1 MRTRASKIAILLVLF
16 FMAAAFGIAAL
27 AERTNGSQSVRALQR
42 ETNISGAE
50 AGHTRTGLTG
60 TVMDAAVPSDRRQIG
75 KTDDDQIIAA
85 LQKESYI
92 SEAEAS
98 YIRPGLKIIIQDVTI
113 PADRRPVVTVKY
125 TDNLDQPLD
134 RLGVL
139 TPGPVSSSFILAYLP
154 ASKAGEVTD
163 YVAYTTRSVTTPA
176 NSPRPGVQT
185 IQAGADSGGTW
196 TEIGG
201 GVYTYRF
208 GTTLPANYDTARTH
222 TLGIYGRRD
231 LREWGLSFYAGNP
244 TKDFVPNGSPVT
256 QIHDIAVTASCN
268 QCHDPLA
275 LHGETGRREV
285 QVCVLCH
292 TPQTIDPD
300 TGNTQDMKVLIHKIH
315 RSSSLPSVIAGT
327 PYIIIGNS
335 QSVNDFSNIAYPM
348 DIRNCD
354 SCHKNSKQVN
364 AWKLFP
370 SAEACGSC
378 HDNVN
383 FATGENHG
391 AGPADN
397 SQCASCHQPE
407 GQYEFDASVA
417 GAHTVPYKS
426 KQLLLPKLTVQSLT
440 NTGPGQ
446 KPTLVFTI
454 KDRNG
459 NAIDPARFSG
469 TTGQLRANFV
479 GPTADYNMTPINETI
494 TGATFANGVAT
505 YTFKAAIPA
514 TAAGS
519 WALELE
525 GRLNATLIMGGD
537 PAATLSQRDALD
549 NVVKYFAVTGTT
561 VTPRRTVVS
570 LANCNKCHEKLQLHG
585 SNRNTIEACVV
596 CHNPSRT
603 GGTGAAAESIS
614 MQWMVHKIHRGEAM
628 AGDYVLG
635 STSFK
640 EVLYPGDLH
649 NCAACHVGST
659 YTVPLPATN
668 VATVTPKNYWSPTQP
683 IAAACLGCHDRVSS
697 AAHAFINTTT
707 LGTMQVESCEVCHK
721 ETADKSVSKSHAR

>member
-1 MRTRASKIAILLVLF
+1 MRMRTKASKMAILLVLF

-27 AERTNGSQSVRALQR
+27 VE
-42 ETNISGAE
+42 ETSE
-50 AGHTRTGLTG
+50 
-60 TVMDAAVPSDRRQIG
+60 
-75 KTDDDQIIAA
+75 DQIIAA

-98 YIRPGLKIIIQDVTI
+98 YIRPGLKIIIQDITI

-134 RLGVL
+134 RLGIL
-139 TPGPVSSSFILAYLP
+139 TPGAISSSFILAYLP

-176 NSPRPGVQT
+176 NSPNPGVKAV
-185 IQAGADSGGTW
+185 QAGTDSGGTW
-196 TEIGG
+196 TEVGG

-208 GTTLPANYDTARTH
+208 ATTLPANYDTARTH

-231 LREWGLSFYAGNP
+231 LREWGLSFYVGNP

-256 QIHDIAVTASCN
+256 QIHDIALTASCN

-285 QVCVLCH
+285 KICILCH

-300 TGNTQDMKVLIHKIH
+300 TGESQDMKVLIHKIH
-315 RSSSLPSVIAGT
+315 RSSSLPSVLGGK
-327 PYIIIGNS
+327 PYIIIGNA
-335 QSVNDFSNIAYPM
+335 QSVNDFSHISYPM
-348 DIRNCD
+348 DIRNCE
-354 SCHKNSKQVN
+354 SCHKAPVGSPDPKQQVN

-378 HDNVN
+378 HDNLD
-383 FATGENHG
+383 FATGENHV

-407 GQYEFDASVA
+407 GQFEFDASVV

-446 KPTLVFTI
+446 KPTIVFTI

-479 GPTADYNMTPINETI
+479 GPTIDYNMAPINETI

-514 TAAGS
+514 TASGT

-537 PAATLSQRDALD
+537 PTATLSQRDALD
-549 NVVKYFAVTGTT
+549 NVVNYFAVTGTT

-603 GGTGAAAESIS
+603 AGTGAAAESFS
-614 MQWMVHKIHRGEAM
+614 MQWMTHKIHTGEELT
-628 AGDYVLG
+628 GDYVLG
-635 STSFK
+635 GTSFK
-640 EVLYPGDLH
+640 EVLYPGDRR
-649 NCAACHVGST
+649 NCVACHVGNT
-659 YTVPLPATN
+659 YTVPTPAGT
-668 VATVTPKNYWSPTQP
+668 VATVTPKNYWSPTLP
-683 IAAACLGCHDRVSS
+683 IAAACLGCHDSVST

-707 LGTMQVESCEVCHK
+707 FGTMQVESCEVCHK
-721 ETADKSVSKSHAR
+721 ESADFAVGKSHAR

>member
-1 MRTRASKIAILLVLF
+1 MLLVLF
-16 FMAAAFGIAAL
+16 LMAAAFAFAAL
-27 AERTNGSQSVRALQR
+27 AERPNDGRSVRAQQR
-42 ETNISGAE
+42 ETSVSGADTRQ
-50 AGHTRTGLTG
+50 ARTGSAG
-60 TVMDAAVPSDRRQIG
+60 AVVDAAIPAHRSQETSEDE
-75 KTDDDQIIAA
+75 IIKA

-92 SEAEAS
+92 SAAEAS
-98 YIRPGLKIIIQDVTI
+98 YIRPGLKIIIQDLTI
-113 PADRRPVVTVKY
+113 PADRKPLVTVKY

-139 TPGPVSSSFILAYLP
+139 TPGPISSSFILAYLP
-154 ASKAGEVTD
+154 KSKAGEVTD
-163 YVAYTTRSVTTPA
+163 YVAYTTRSGTTPA
-176 NSPRPGVQT
+176 NSPNPNVKYV
-185 IQAGADSGGTW
+185 QAGADAGGTW
-196 TEIGG
+196 AEIGG
-201 GVYTYRF
+201 GVYTYKF
-208 GTTLPANYDTARTH
+208 GTALPANYDTSLTH

-231 LREWGLSFYAGNP
+231 LREWGLSFYVGNP

-256 QIHDIAVTASCN
+256 QIHDIAVTESCN

-275 LHGETGRREV
+275 LHGETGRRAVEI
-285 QVCVLCH
+285 CVLCH

-300 TGNTQDMKVLIHKIH
+300 TGEPQDMKVLIHKIH
-315 RSSSLPSVIAGT
+315 RSSSLPSVRAGK
-327 PYIIIGNS
+327 PYIIIGNA
-335 QSVNDFSNIAYPM
+335 QTVNDFSNIAYPM

-354 SCHKNSKQVN
+354 SCHKAAPAASPHPKQQVN

-378 HDNVN
+378 HDDVN
-383 FATGENHG
+383 FVTGANHTAG
-391 AGPADN
+391 AADN
-397 SQCASCHQPE
+397 TQCASCHQPE
-407 GQYEFDASVA
+407 GEFEFDSSIA

-446 KPTLVFTI
+446 KPTLVFQI
-454 KDRNG
+454 KDRDG

-479 GPTADYNMTPINETI
+479 GSTADYNIAPINETI
-494 TGATFANGVAT
+494 TGATFANGAAT

-514 TAAGS
+514 TATGT

-525 GRLNATLIMGGD
+525 GRLNATLIMGGE
-537 PAATLSQRDALD
+537 PTATLSQRDALD

-603 GGTGAAAESIS
+603 AGTGAAAESIS
-614 MQWMVHKIHRGEAM
+614 MQWMVHKIHTGEELS
-628 AGDYVLG
+628 GDYVLG
-635 STSFK
+635 NTSFK
-640 EVLYPGDLH
+640 EVLYPGDRR
-649 NCAACHVGST
+649 NCLACHTGSSFT
-659 YTVPLPATN
+659 IPLPAAN
-668 VATVTPKNYWSPTQP
+668 VATVTPKNYWSPTMP
-683 IAAACLGCHDRVSS
+683 IATACISCHDSTAT
-697 AAHAFINTTT
+697 AAHAFLNTANFSI
-707 LGTMQVESCEVCHK
+707 GQVESCEVCHK
-721 ETADKSVSKSHAR
+721 ESADFAVSKVHAR